1 MNSNALNSVLE
12 GLLCLPREQA
22 TVEFKSNWEQADD
35 IGQYISALANA
46 AALHGHDR
54 AWVIWGVND
63 ATRAVTGTTFD
74 PFAQKSKE
82 GSNQSLTMW
91 LQVLTAP
98 RADFCFYEVQ
108 HQQHRV
114 VMLEIH
120 PARSTPV
127 AFQQVRYIRVDSH
140 KVKLADYPDKEARL
154 WAMLGVK
161 DDWSGE
167 LVPEAT
173 FDDLDVSAVAA
184 ARQRFAD
191 FLIRSEFDT
200 TRHASIREEVAGW
213 DDATLLNK
221 ARITKQGRMT
231 RAALLLLGKDEA
243 SHFLAPADIKISWA
257 QRDAQNGT
265 GPSAPFG
272 IPFLLATDKVYARIR
287 NATLDH
293 MPDGTLFPTPVPQY
307 DPWVLREALHNC
319 IAHQDYLLGGKIN
332 VIEHPDRL
340 VLTNLGQFIPESVE
354 WMLKHQSPPEHYR
367 NQWLIDGMI
376 RLRMIEQ
383 AGSGIQRM
391 FRTQRERLFPLPDYV
406 FSTTPQGHP
415 RVELTLQGQIL
426 DPKFTRVLMARPDL
440 DLGQVLWLDRVQK
453 GQPLSADV
461 VKELRAAGLI
471 EGRSPKVFISAKVAD
486 AVGQKAKYIHN
497 RGLGDK
503 HYQQLVLDYLKK
515 YGQATRSDLDELLL
529 AKLPD
534 VLVGQQRANKVKNLV
549 QGMRRAQ
556 LIELRGKRPK
566 LLWHLADTTDKPR
579 K

>member
-1 MNSNALNSVLE
+1 
-12 GLLCLPREQA
+12 
-22 TVEFKSNWEQADD
+22 
-35 IGQYISALANA
+35 
-46 AALHGHDR
+46 
-54 AWVIWGVND
+54 VIWGVND
-63 ATRAVTGTTFD
+63 TTRAVTGTTFD

-82 GSNQSLTMW
+82 GSNQALSMW

-108 HQQHRV
+108 HHQHRV

-120 PARSTPV
+120 PARSAPV
-127 AFQQVRYIRVDSH
+127 AFQHVRYIRVDSH
-140 KVKLADYPDKEARL
+140 KVKLADHPDKEARL
-154 WAMLGVK
+154 WARLGVK

-167 LVPEAT
+167 LVPGAT
-173 FDDLDVSAVAA
+173 FDDLDIAAVAA

-191 FLIRSEFDT
+191 FLIRSESDT
-200 TRHASIREEVAGW
+200 TRHASIRAEVAGW

-221 ARITKQGRMT
+221 ARITKQGRIT

-243 SHFLAPADIKISWA
+243 SHFLTPADIKISWV
-257 QRDAQNGT
+257 QRDAQNST

-307 DPWVLREALHNC
+307 DPWVVREALHNC

-415 RVELTLQGQIL
+415 RVELTLQGQVL
-426 DPKFTRVLMARPDL
+426 DAKFTRVLMARPDL

-453 GQPLSADV
+453 GQLLSADA

-471 EGRSPKVFISAKVAD
+471 EGRAPKVFISAKVAD

-497 RGLGDK
+497 RGLGDSY
-503 HYQQLVLDYLKK
+503 YQQLVLDYLKK
-515 YGQATRSDLDELLL
+515 YGQASRSDLDDLLL

-556 LIELRGKRPK
+556 LIELRGTRPK
-566 LLWHLADTTDKPR
+566 LFWHLADATDKSQ